1 MIKIVTIVGARP
13 QFIKAS
19 AVSRA
24 IKCFNKRCSRAKP
37 KIKEILIHTGQHY
50 DYSMSDIFFKDLGLK
65 KPDYNLGVGSGFH
78 GAQTAMMLERI
89 EPVLKREGPDFVLV
103 YGDTNSTLAGA
114 LAAAKLNIAL
124 AHIEAGLRSFDKGM
138 PEEINRV
145 LTDRISSL
153 LFCPTQ
159 TAVDNLANEGI
170 YKGVFKVGDVMLDV
184 LLFYLKIAEA
194 RSNILEAAGIE
205 PKQYC
210 LATIHRQYNTDN
222 PGRLSCLMRNLNKIA
237 EEKGTIIFPL
247 HLRTKKALQKTKF
260 TASINLRLMDP
271 VSYLDMLVLERNA
284 SAIFTDSGGV
294 QKEAYFLKI
303 PCLTLRDETE
313 WIETLRGG
321 WNKLVGTDIKKIDDG
336 IRKRPLNKNYNRKIY
351 GTGCAADKIVRII
364 TKK

>member
-24 IKCFNKRCSRAKP
+24 IKCFNKRYKRGKF
-37 KIKEILIHTGQHY
+37 KIKEILVHTGQHY
-50 DYSMSDIFFKDLGLK
+50 NYSMSGIFFRDLCLK
-65 KPDYNLGVGSGFH
+65 KPDYDLGVGSGSH

-89 EPVLKREGPDFVLV
+89 EPVLKKESPDFVLV

-138 PEEINRV
+138 PEEVNRV
-145 LTDRISSL
+145 LTDHVSGL

-159 TAVDNLANEGI
+159 TAVENLANEGI
-170 YKGVFKVGDVMLDV
+170 YKGVFKVGDVMLDA

-194 RSNILEAAGIE
+194 RSNILKVAGLR

-222 PGRLSCLMRNLNKIA
+222 PGRLGCLMENLNKIA
-237 EEKGTIIFPL
+237 KTKGAIIFPL
-247 HLRTKKALQKTKF
+247 HLRTKKALQKIKF
-260 TASINLRLMDP
+260 AASSNLKLINP

-284 SAIFTDSGGV
+284 SVILTDSGGV
-294 QKEAYFLKI
+294 QKEAYFFKI

-321 WNKLVGTDIKKIDDG
+321 WNKLVGMDIKKIEDG
-336 IRKRPLNKNYNRKIY
+336 IGKRPIDKIYNRKIY
-351 GTGCAADKIVRII
+351 GAGSAADKIVRII
-364 TKK
+364 AGK